1 MLPACFSTLSA
12 HCERG
17 PRSLLIV
24 SSDRELEVNGR
35 SLSIARL
42 YRTAD
47 FRPAGTRLVRI
58 ADTVAQLEA
67 ILY

>member
-1 MLPACFSTLSA
+1 
-12 HCERG
+12 
-17 PRSLLIV
+17 LLIV

-58 ADTVAQLEA
+58 ADTVRIKLSEAQLEA